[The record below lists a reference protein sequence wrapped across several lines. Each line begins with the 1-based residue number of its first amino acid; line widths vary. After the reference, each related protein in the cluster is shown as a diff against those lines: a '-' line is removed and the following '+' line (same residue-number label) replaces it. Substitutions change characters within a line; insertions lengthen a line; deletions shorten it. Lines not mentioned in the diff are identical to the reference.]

1 MTEYLAV
8 IKSYNTHKGIRF
20 YHTSSSYNSSGD
32 SGQLTENSTVS
43 FCPILI
49 MPQKKKPNNN
59 KKTFNSKC
67 MACSGD
73 ACRPHAHRFLFVYRT
88 QIYTEWKFGCHAVQ
102 AMKN

>member
-8 IKSYNTHKGIRF
+8 IKAYNTHKGIRF
-20 YHTSSSYNSSGD
+20 YHTSSSYNS
-32 SGQLTENSTVS
+32 
-43 FCPILI
+43 
-49 MPQKKKPNNN
+49 
-59 KKTFNSKC
+59 
-67 MACSGD
+67 SGD